1 VTAPEARPGA
11 PEPYE
16 ERIRALPPH
25 ERIRIAV
32 ALSMAVRELAEAGIR
47 LRHPNADD
55 AEVRVRLAVR
65 LYGREAVSR
74 VLGPLPDDAF

>member
-1 VTAPEARPGA
+1 VTALEAQALA
-11 PEPYE
+11 PDPYE
-16 ERIRALPPH
+16 ERVRALPPY
-25 ERIRIAV
+25 ERMRIAV

-55 AEVRVRLAVR
+55 AEVRLRLAVR